1 MYLYFKFYVP
11 QYDLKSLSF
20 ILVLVLFSG
29 LSFGQN
35 DEKELEK
42 EFYRL
47 HDTTVYF
54 QSTNLQLSQVYVDSC
69 LAVAQSM
76 ESPYFYGKAL
86 QLKTRGEF
94 FEGEVDS
101 SIIYGNQSLDILKSF
116 PDSLE
121 FFMAEYNQGNLF
133 LYKEDNIQA
142 LVQFRKAARII
153 DENFEIY
160 VKIDRNQIILNRAY
174 CYASIGLVL
183 MNLEDYPG
191 SLKSFKR
198 ALKTAS
204 RLDTWDS
211 EILRS
216 VILSNMGSVYYL
228 MDNFEMAEKYAIA
241 SMEQKKKLGQD
252 GSIGYSFQVLAD
264 AAYGRG
270 KFRLCLKY
278 LDQADKK
285 FEILNNTQE
294 INRNQFS
301 RAKCYLKQNKSD
313 LAIETL
319 EGLEEIFLRDFTKT
333 EQAQFYETLA
343 EAHQQSGN
351 LKNAN
356 DYFRIT
362 LKIRKDLD
370 VKNDK
375 KIVKEFIDFYEKEE
389 QQLNQKVESLKH
401 QQEKEKLELQIEGEN
416 EKKVWIYT
424 LFLVSILCLVLVI
437 MVISNAYRRN
447 RKTTK
452 DLSDSIAENKI
463 LFKEVHHRVKNNFQ
477 IISSLLNLQ
486 HGIEEDERGKK
497 VLTDA
502 QGRIQSMS
510 LVHEMLYRKNEVKRI
525 HFESYAQELVDSI
538 LFSFTQ
544 DERKIEFEI
553 NTTGESYDLEIAV
566 PLGLILNEAITN
578 AVKYAFDEDQED
590 ASIHIELRKIDIGE
604 FKLIIK
610 DNGKGIPEE
619 FIDGSKE
626 TLGVELI
633 NILSEQLG
641 GQAQFR
647 NENGALIVITFKI

>member
-1 MYLYFKFYVP
+1 MKYQLFI
-11 QYDLKSLSF
+11 SF
-20 ILVLVLFSG
+20 LVLASLNI
-29 LSFGQN
+29 FGQS
-35 DEKELEK
+35 EEQLKK

-54 QSTNLQLSQVYVDSC
+54 QSTDLELSKLYVDSC
-69 LAVAQSM
+69 MNVAKRM
-76 ESPYFYGKAL
+76 KAPYFLGKAL

-101 SIIYGNQSLDILKSF
+101 SIVYGNQSLEILKAY

-121 FFMAEYNQGNLF
+121 FFMAEYNQGNFF
-133 LYKEDNIQA
+133 LYQEDNIQA

-153 DENFEIY
+153 DENFETY
-160 VKIDRNQIILNRAY
+160 VKVDREQIILNRAY

-183 MNLEDYPG
+183 MNLEDYRG
-191 SLKSFKR
+191 ALKSFKR
-198 ALKTAS
+198 SLKTAS
-204 RLDTWDS
+204 RINTWDS

-216 VILSNMGSVYYL
+216 VILSNMGSVYYML
-228 MDNFEMAEKYAIA
+228 NDYEMAESFAVA
-241 SMEQKKKLGQD
+241 SMEQKKKLGQE

-264 AAYGRG
+264 AAYGRS
-270 KFRLCLKY
+270 KYDLCLKY

-285 FEILNNTQE
+285 FEILDNQQE
-294 INRNQFS
+294 INRNEFT
-301 RAKCYLKQNKSD
+301 RAKCFLKQHDPEK
-313 LAIETL
+313 AIETL
-319 EGLEEIFLRDFTKT
+319 KELEEIFLRDFTKT
-333 EQAQFYETLA
+333 EQAQFYETFA
-343 EAHQQSGN
+343 EAYQQSGD
-351 LKNAN
+351 LERAN

-370 VKNDK
+370 LKNDK

-389 QQLNQKVESLKH
+389 IQLNQKVETLKH

-424 LFLVSILCLVLVI
+424 LFLVSIICLVLVI

-544 DERKIEFEI
+544 DEGAIDFTMS
-553 NTTGESYDLEIAV
+553 TTGESFDLEIAV

-578 AVKYAFDEDQED
+578 AVKYAFDEDQDD
-590 ASIHIELRKIDIGE
+590 AHIHIELRKIDMGE

-610 DNGKGIPEE
+610 DNGNGIPEE
-619 FIDGSKE
+619 FIDGRKE

-641 GQAQFR
+641 GEAQFR
-647 NENGALIVITFKI
+647 NEEGAVIIITFKA